1 MQILLF
7 CSEFDNFVIT
17 LIFQSLRNH
26 LLSLVPLYSSFSKDI
41 KAPNLPLALRFKGS
55 GTDEIYKSSCCH
67 FDTLDS
73 FLKTQVAHRKSTT
86 NLVSILTVTPHS
98 IDMGLVH

>member
-1 MQILLF
+1 MGNIYSPPQYIDRENCENGLII
-7 CSEFDNFVIT
+7 EAEWRQVHNDN
-17 LIFQSLRNH
+17 LRG
-26 LLSLVPLYSSFSKDI
+26 LSQQ
-41 KAPNLPLALRFKGS
+41 GS
-55 GTDEIYKSSCCH
+55 NRSTVEAREMREEISCCH